1 MMHIQLTE
9 EDYWQMN
16 KFAMFKLYGTG
27 MLIAVCVLPVAIAII
42 FRQLDFSW
50 VQAIIAA
57 LLCSTF
63 ANGMTYI
70 RTKKKIKKLA
80 RESKGILGDHQLEIS
95 EQEIRWS
102 NDMTSGATQWKG
114 LESFSETKHYF
125 FIFINKASAHVIPKR
140 FFETETEEVQFA
152 EQVRAHMKTAN
163 HNT

>member
-9 EDYWQMN
+9 EDYWEMN
-16 KFAMFKLYGTG
+16 KFAMFKLYGKG

-50 VQAIIAA
+50 IQATIAA
-57 LLCSTF
+57 LLCSIF

-70 RTKKKIKKLA
+70 RTKRKIKKLA
-80 RESKGILGDHQLEIS
+80 RESKGILGGHQLEIT

-102 NDMTSGATQWKG
+102 NDMTSGVTQWKG
-114 LESFSETKHYF
+114 LESFNETKQYF

-140 FFETETEEVQFA
+140 SFETEAEAVRFA
-152 EQVRAHMKTAN
+152 EQVRTYMKTAQ